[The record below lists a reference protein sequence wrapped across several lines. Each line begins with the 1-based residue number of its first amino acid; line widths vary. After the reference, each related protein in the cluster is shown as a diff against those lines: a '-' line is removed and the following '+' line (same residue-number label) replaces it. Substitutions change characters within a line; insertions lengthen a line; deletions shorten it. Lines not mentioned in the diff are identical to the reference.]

1 MVSLKTRH
9 DTRIKTLKHPRMRR
23 IKILGLAIVLGLS
36 GCNGQSYC
44 RYLPQYLSYDD
55 LRSGVSWDAPRAIE
69 DNGRII
75 VYQDYLLINEP
86 RKGIHV
92 FDNIAPEAP
101 APLGF
106 ITIPGNTDMFIR
118 NDILYAKSYMDLVL
132 LDVTDIHNIQE
143 ISRKKNAFE
152 FYDPTPI
159 KTAFARENEMNR
171 SIPRA
176 HRILGVVT
184 GYDEHLTCN

>member
-1 MVSLKTRH
+1 MRPTR
-9 DTRIKTLKHPRMRR
+9 
-23 IKILGLAIVLGLS
+23 ILGLAILLGLG

-44 RYLPQYLSYDD
+44 RYLPQYMSYDV
-55 LRSGVSWDAPRAIE
+55 LRSSVSWDAPRAIK

-75 VYQDYLLINEP
+75 VYQDYLLVNEP

-132 LDVTDIHNIQE
+132 LDITDINNIQE
-143 ISRKKNAFE
+143 IARKKDAFE